1 MVPTRRLRA
10 AAPGRRGRAAL
21 GVDASY
27 TGDERLISGEVE
39 VAADGYGDI
48 YSGITFFFREN
59 IVGSPGGGNEAS
71 GPGAPSSPLGQIGGL
86 RTHATSAIS

>member
-48 YSGITFFFREN
+48 YSGITFFLER
-59 IVGSPGGGNEAS
+59 I
-71 GPGAPSSPLGQIGGL
+71 
-86 RTHATSAIS
+86 